1 MHPKVLSAEAWK
13 TVRSLASGG
22 WLDSWVLAGGT
33 GLALHLGH
41 RYSKDLDLFGSQSF
55 DPAKLAQS
63 LSTIGRVRVQ
73 QIAEDTVHLELSGL
87 RVSFPRAQTPLLFPG
102 TPYRGLTVAD
112 PRDIALMKVIA
123 IGGRGS
129 RKDFV
134 DRFFYLKTGG
144 TLAGVLSLV
153 DQRYQEVDFNT
164 YHLLISP
171 RNRPHRPFSC
181 PHGPSPRPRPLRPLP
196 TGKSGQRSCKATREA

>member
-13 TVRSLASGG
+13 TVRSMAGGG

-41 RYSKDLDLFGSQSF
+41 RYSEDLDLFWDQPF
-55 DPAKLAQS
+55 DPAELAQS
-63 LSTIGRVRVQ
+63 LSRIGRVRVQ
-73 QIAEDTVHLELSGL
+73 QIAEDTLHLELNGL
-87 RVSFPRAQTPLLFPG
+87 RVSFLRIQTPLLFPG
-102 TPYRGLTVAD
+102 TSYRRLIVAD
-112 PRDIALMKVIA
+112 PRDIAVMKVIA

-134 DRFFYLKTGG
+134 DLFFYLKGGG

-153 DQRYQEVDFNT
+153 GQRYQEVDFNS
-164 YHLLISP
+164 YHLLKSLVYF
-171 RNRPHRPFSC
+171 RDAEEE
-181 PHGPSPRPRPLRPLP
+181 PLP
-196 TGKSGQRSCKATREA
+196 QMIKPVAWETVKELLIAEVRRLS

>member
-41 RYSKDLDLFGSQSF
+41 RYSEDLDLFGTQPF
-55 DPAKLAQS
+55 DPAELAQS
-63 LSTIGRVRVQ
+63 LSMIGRVRVQ
-73 QIAEDTVHLELSGL
+73 QIAEDTLHLELTGL
-87 RVSFPRAQTPLLFPG
+87 RVSFLRTQAPLLFPG
-102 TPYRGLTVAD
+102 TSYRRLTVAD
-112 PRDIALMKVIA
+112 PRDIAVMKVIA

-134 DRFFYLKTGG
+134 DLFFYLKSGG

-153 DQRYQEVDFNT
+153 DRRYQEVDFNT
-164 YHLLISP
+164 YHLLKSLVYFTDAEEEPMPQMIK
-171 RNRPHRPFSC
+171 
-181 PHGPSPRPRPLRPLP
+181 PLAWDAVKELMIAEVRRL
-196 TGKSGQRSCKATREA
+196 S